1 MSGYGAAPP
10 GQESQSL
17 FTSLRNIIVQIGAVA
32 QAVAALT
39 TQISTGVMVL
49 PSLSSYT
56 VAALPA
62 TAATGAM
69 AYASNGRK
77 PAEGPGAGTGVQ
89 AFYDGVA
96 WRSVC
101 DGLTVAA

>member
-1 MSGYGAAPP
+1 MSGSAPD
-10 GQESQSL
+10 GDRESQGL
-17 FTSLRNIIVQIGAVA
+17 IATILRIPVVVGEIVRQLVALNTELAGGVAV
-32 QAVAALT
+32 LT
-39 TQISTGVMVL
+39 TL
-49 PSLSSYT
+49 PTYT

-62 TAATGAM
+62 TASTSAQ

-89 AFYDGVA
+89 VFYDGVA

-101 DGLTVAA
+101 DGTTVAA